1 MDKKVFALKK
11 LFPTTI
17 EPLQK
22 IDSLNIERQ
31 EFSDLKAI
39 YRLRFSTNDLYTL
52 TVTDGMKSL
61 TYQGIGSLVFRSDAF
76 AAFDPGRSVSVRV
89 TVQKT
94 STPFTHDAYTSPIT
108 VFEKTMTLAPGYK
121 TENKAKSDGDT
132 VSVGQRGES
141 ITVSGMD
148 GRCKMKNEVVLTF
161 PDGLTKKYPFESEK
175 LSDGI
180 CLFEK
185 TIPLSQ
191 K

>member
-11 LFPTTI
+11 LFSTTI

-76 AAFDPGRSVSVRV
+76 AAFDPNKSVSVKV

-121 TENKAKSDGDT
+121 TENKAKSDGDS
-132 VSVGQRGES
+132 VSVEQRDES

-148 GRCKMKNEVVLTF
+148 ERCKMKNEVVLTF
-161 PDGLTKKYPFESEK
+161 PDGSTKKYPFESEK